1 MFKSVLLIA
10 LLGFVGLRAEDTLV
24 FDDYNPVVPDDDVPS
39 NLPLGMVPPS
49 EIVIP
54 EYEGMGEDEV
64 ANEDTII
71 ISDDP
76 SVPYE
81 VDFNIMPDN
90 GPLAMLPIDDTVFEF
105 VPNNLPLEID
115 PEFNNIVH
123 PEIPEEDVPNNLP
136 YPMEPPSSGGDT
148 LTLPDVPG
156 VPEQEVEPPSSGGDT
171 LTLPDVPGVP
181 EQEVAPEEIDDTVIQ
196 FENDNL
202 PLFID
207 PDAVE
212 FGSDGP
218 ADYDEVPNNLP
229 YPMEPQSSMPE
240 EDVPNNLPYPMEPLV
255 L

>member
-1 MFKSVLLIA
+1 
-10 LLGFVGLRAEDTLV
+10 
-24 FDDYNPVVPDDDVPS
+24 
-39 NLPLGMVPPS
+39 MVPPS

-123 PEIPEEDVPNNLP
+123 PEISEEDVPNNLP
-136 YPMEPPSSGGDT
+136 YPM
-148 LTLPDVPG
+148 
-156 VPEQEVEPPSSGGDT
+156 EPPSSGGDT

-229 YPMEPQSSMPE
+229 YPMEPQSSIPE
-240 EDVPNNLPYPMEPLV
+240 EDVPNNLPYPMEPLI